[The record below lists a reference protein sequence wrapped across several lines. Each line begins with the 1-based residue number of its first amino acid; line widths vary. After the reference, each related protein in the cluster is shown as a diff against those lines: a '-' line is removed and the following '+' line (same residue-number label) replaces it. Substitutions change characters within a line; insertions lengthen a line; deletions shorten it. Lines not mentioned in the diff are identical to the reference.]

1 MIGCFRLRAKRHEV
15 SPFKDAKRSFARS
28 FMRKNQ
34 MALNLFTK
42 FSAIFIYFFMR
53 LMVKLPVSTS
63 LRWQWGHSFSMM
75 PV

>member
-1 MIGCFRLRAKRHEV
+1 MSQGTVGSNPTLSAI
-15 SPFKDAKRSFARS
+15 

-42 FSAIFIYFFMR
+42 FSAIFVYLFMR
-53 LMVKLPVSTS
+53 LIVKLPVSTS
-63 LRWQWGHSFSMM
+63 VRWQWGHSFSMM